1 MAADDP
7 AIRAEVGRRLRQRQ
21 REALMFGRDS
31 MPTRVYAYGAKR
43 PHEGLDAYWA
53 EERAMHRLRN
63 ALVEIELDRRKAARD
78 AVLARFPEIAEA
90 EERIAAI
97 DAEIEQLRAEIRE
110 RNSRA
115 RKRRPEDDPAT
126 RRIAELRDERR
137 AIVGKHDPAAE
148 SCECLRCRR
157 RRAYA
162 DPDLADA
169 LARIEEEARSRQ
181 KALYAARDMS
191 WANFN
196 AVDRKST
203 RLNSSHV
210 KISYAVF
217 CLKKK

>member
-1 MAADDP
+1 
-7 AIRAEVGRRLRQRQ
+7 
-21 REALMFGRDS
+21 
-31 MPTRVYAYGAKR
+31 
-43 PHEGLDAYWA
+43 

-90 EERIAAI
+90 EALLAEI
-97 DAEIEQLRAEIRE
+97 DAEIERLRAEIRE

-126 RRIAELRDERR
+126 RRIAELRNERR
-137 AIVGKHDPAAE
+137 AIVGKHDRAAE

-169 LARIEEEARSRQ
+169 LARIEEEARVMT